1 VAQQALPLLPPV
13 PDAFVFGLLV
23 AARDAARVAL
33 GRLPVGSAAIQA
45 TLLGSVCVDALGR
58 SAVRVF
64 AVRRHRSSIRL
75 SWRSVPR
82 TT

>member
-1 VAQQALPLLPPV
+1 V
-13 PDAFVFGLLV
+13 PDAFVLGLLV

-33 GRLPVGSAAIQA
+33 GRLHVGSAAIEA
-45 TLLGSVCVDALGR
+45 TLLGPVCLDALGR

-75 SWRSVPR
+75 SLRSLPR

>member
-33 GRLPVGSAAIQA
+33 GRLHVGSAAIEA
-45 TLLGSVCVDALGR
+45 TLLGSVDALGR

-75 SWRSVPR
+75 SLRSVPR